1 MGSALKY
8 NFIVL
13 FFFRK
18 GTIIRPTVY
27 QADDLSMSMKLLII
41 HVFVESI
48 TKCEMYE
55 HLPVPAM

>member
-1 MGSALKY
+1 MSL
-8 NFIVL
+8 V
-13 FFFRK
+13 FFRK

-27 QADDLSMSMKLLII
+27 QADDLSLSMKLLII

>member
-8 NFIVL
+8 NFIG

-27 QADDLSMSMKLLII
+27 QADDLSLSMKLLII